1 MMLTRRRVRLGMSL
15 ALLIGG
21 AMAGG
26 VGCGNDTTPPPPRI
40 AVTVLTVRAANESRS
55 GAYTA
60 SFQPYQQVAIAFQV
74 SGYVDS
80 ITEEPGADGRPRE
93 LQGCDTVKDHEL
105 LATVKSGTYQAQVNQ
120 YASALT
126 GARASYDKAKRDF
139 DRNTQLID
147 QHVIAQAT
155 YDAAKQQYQSAQSE
169 VSQSQAALKQRK
181 SICSIAKSTRRWTA

>member
-93 LQGCDTVKDHEL
+93 LQGSDTVKDHEL

-126 GARASYDKAKRDF
+126 GARASYDMAKRDF

-147 QHVIAQAT
+147 PRHRA
-155 YDAAKQQYQSAQSE
+155 
-169 VSQSQAALKQRK
+169 
-181 SICSIAKSTRRWTA
+181 